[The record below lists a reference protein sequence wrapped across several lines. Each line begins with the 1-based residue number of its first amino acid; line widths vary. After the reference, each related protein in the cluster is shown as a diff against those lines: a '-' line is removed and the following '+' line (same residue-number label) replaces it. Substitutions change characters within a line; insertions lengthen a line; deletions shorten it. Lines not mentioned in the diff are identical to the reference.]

1 LVAVLAKGAA
11 RRPAP
16 DTVHSTCC
24 LMCARTAVRRNIDR
38 RMCVGGGMSLVTLST
53 VVSRPFGMVSS
64 RVFWNGRHI
73 PSDRHVRS
81 ARERVGHDSKY
92 VSIISASTGFCDYCI
107 HGQTCRGAQN
117 SSHICMSRPLRSIL
131 DRDALST
138 PGPDALR
145 RALSVEYGPR
155 RSRHADVATVLSAPS
170 RLVTDNVATEAG
182 VCRKFGYLNRIASFA
197 LSAPT
202 ACRSDKM

>member
-81 ARERVGHDSKY
+81 ARERVGHDSKC

-117 SSHICMSRPLRSIL
+117 SSHICMSDRSGPY
-131 DRDALST
+131 ST
-138 PGPDALR
+138 
-145 RALSVEYGPR
+145 ET
-155 RSRHADVATVLSAPS
+155 RSRHRDPMRSGERS
-170 RLVTDNVATEAG
+170 RSSMGRDGRDMQMWLL
-182 VCRKFGYLNRIASFA
+182 C
-197 LSAPT
+197 
-202 ACRSDKM
+202 